1 MDASSFDPKNRVVV
15 ALRDTPAPELVV
27 RRAELQTAAE
37 AAGLSPSDIG
47 SVLNARPE
55 LPRPLLPEE
64 GATLLGLLNHADF
77 EGRDA
82 LVVQVESAR
91 VDSYCGCGCATVGLT
106 VDAAAPS
113 VHLTYRPIPNDADV
127 VDGEGELLGGVIVFV
142 DDGYLSLLEVYW
154 YEEPISPF
162 PPLDRLKISRRD
174 S

>member
-1 MDASSFDPKNRVVV
+1 
-15 ALRDTPAPELVV
+15 
-27 RRAELQTAAE
+27 
-37 AAGLSPSDIG
+37 
-47 SVLNARPE
+47 
-55 LPRPLLPEE
+55 LLPEE
-64 GATLLGLLNHADF
+64 RATLLGLLNHADF

-106 VDAAAPS
+106 VDPAAPS

-154 YEEPISPF
+154 YEDPISPF
-162 PPLDRLKISRRD
+162 PPLDRLQISRRA